1 MAAAPALGK
10 VIEWDDARG
19 FGFIQP
25 HGDDRRL
32 FFHIRDYRRSGRRPE
47 VGEFVRFRQSR
58 QADGRWCAQ
67 DVDRVA
73 QRRRGAVRR
82 ALSTDAPRI
91 GRAAA
96 AMPIAGY
103 AALLAW
109 SLVVGRVPIAIVAAV
124 PVLSVI
130 TWLVYAADK
139 RAAQARRQ
147 RVPELHLHALEL
159 AGGWPGA
166 LLAQR
171 MLHHKSRKR
180 SYQAVFWI
188 VVVLNV
194 AAVIAWPE
202 LAGRGIA
209 GMR

>member
-1 MAAAPALGK
+1 MTDQPGLGK
-10 VIEWDDARG
+10 IIEWDDARG
-19 FGFIQP
+19 FGFIRS
-25 HGDDRRL
+25 HGDERRL

-47 VGEFVRFRQSR
+47 VGEFVRFQVSR

-82 ALSTDAPRI
+82 AVSADAPRVGWI
-91 GRAAA
+91 AV
-96 AMPIAGY
+96 AMLIVGY
-103 AALLAW
+103 AVLLAW
-109 SLVVGRVPIAIVAAV
+109 SLAMGRMPGAVVAAM

-139 RAAQARRQ
+139 RAARSRRQ
-147 RVPELHLHALEL
+147 RVPEMHLHALEL

-188 VVVLNV
+188 LVALNV
-194 AAVIAWPE
+194 AAIIAWPE
-202 LAGRGIA
+202 LVG
-209 GMR
+209 

>member
-1 MAAAPALGK
+1 MTGAPVLGK
-10 VIEWDDARG
+10 VIEWDDGRG

-25 HGDDRRL
+25 HDDDRRL

-47 VGEFVRFRQSR
+47 IGELVRFRLSR

-82 ALSTDAPRI
+82 AVSTDAPRI
-91 GRAAA
+91 GWAP
-96 AMPIAGY
+96 AMALLAGY

-109 SLVVGRVPIAIVAAV
+109 SLAAGRLPLAIAACV
-124 PVLSVI
+124 PVLSLI
-130 TWLVYAADK
+130 TWLLYAADK
-139 RAAQARRQ
+139 RAAQGRRR
-147 RVPELHLHALEL
+147 RVPEVHLHALEL

-188 VVVLNV
+188 VVALNV
-194 AAVIAWPE
+194 SAVVAWPE
-202 LAGRGIA
+202 LAG
-209 GMR
+209 

>member
-1 MAAAPALGK
+1 MAEAPVLGR

-19 FGFIQP
+19 FGFIRP
-25 HGDDRRL
+25 HGDERRL

-47 VGEFVRFRQSR
+47 IGEFVRFRASR

-82 ALSTDAPRI
+82 AVSTDAPRVGWTAVGPLVAAYLALLTWSVSA
-91 GRAAA
+91 GRLPVAAA
-96 AMPIAGY
+96 AC
-103 AALLAW
+103 
-109 SLVVGRVPIAIVAAV
+109 V
-124 PVLSVI
+124 PVLSLL

-139 RAAQARRQ
+139 RAARERRR
-147 RVPELHLHALEL
+147 RVPEAHLHALEL

-171 MLHHKSRKR
+171 VLHHKSRKR
-180 SYQAVFWI
+180 SYQVVFWI
-188 VVVLNV
+188 VVALNV
-194 AAVIAWPE
+194 AAVVAWPE
-202 LAGRGIA
+202 LAG
-209 GMR
+209 